1 MTEWQKLFNAFITH
15 MKISSKFFFLLVFSI
30 FLHVP
35 ILFVGGFLD
44 VCALIISWLY
54 AYLLTLKIHKKENYG
69 RICPET
75 NRSGIR
81 TGRCLKNLFI
91 YVS

>member
-54 AYLLTLKIHKKENYG
+54 TYLLTLKMHKKENYG
-69 RICPET
+69 RI
-75 NRSGIR
+75 SH
-81 TGRCLKNLFI
+81 L
-91 YVS
+91 S